1 MILDVILENCYGIK
15 KLNHTFN
22 FSNGK
27 NTHLIYAPN
36 GTMKTS
42 FAKTMKFLSKQSK
55 EEPKD
60 QLNANNSVKFDLNFG
75 GNIPSKENIFV
86 VNGDDEI
93 DSSKS
98 FINFLASSE
107 LKNRYDSIYEQLT
120 ESKKGLLSK
129 LKSLSQ
135 STDCEGEIFETF
147 KSDAYDS
154 IFAILER
161 ISSEINNNQLFEI
174 KYNAVFDKKG
184 AVEKFIQENR
194 DHLQTYIT
202 KYNELLSKSRLY
214 RSANGHSFGTYQA
227 TQLSQSVPD
236 FFEVE
241 HKIILQNGDEITSLE
256 QFQEIMQEE
265 QNRILTD
272 ENLKKTFDKITKAI
286 DKNNDLR
293 EFKSVIEVKPTLI
306 TEILNYE
313 EFRKKVWLGYFAH
326 SEAKSLL
333 DSYVSVY
340 NQNKNE
346 LNNILEQANREQDK
360 WKEIIELYNARFNV
374 PIKVEIENQRDIIL
388 KQDAAKLHFY
398 YVDEN
403 GNESPKEQKD
413 LYNILS
419 RGEKR
424 AFIILQFLFEMEA
437 RKLASDY
444 TLVVMDDIADSFD
457 YQNKYAIIEY
467 IKDLAEDTNN
477 KFYLLILTHNY
488 DFYRTIANRLQDTCP
503 GNNIWMVDKENN
515 GNIILNRGKYIGNVF
530 EKVFVGKDDND
541 KIFISMIPFVRNLI
555 EYTKGQSSLEFIKLT
570 SCLHI
575 KTDTKTISE
584 RDVINILKDYTL
596 GKGVNR
602 VESDRSIYSLIMNT
616 ADGITQE
623 TNINPVNLENK
634 IVLSIAIRLL
644 AEEYLQKK
652 YFETGKTDDDFKQI
666 KNKQTGRLVKIYK
679 NSFPDDANRYVVE
692 KVNMMTPEHIH
703 INSFMF
709 EPLIDI
715 SVNHLIN
722 LYRDCKEKL
731 LLGE

>member
-1 MILDVILENCYGIK
+1 MDVNIRIDLENCYGIK
-15 KLNHTFN
+15 KLDHTFN
-22 FSNGK
+22 FSNGR
-27 NTHLIYAPN
+27 NTHLVYAPN

-42 FAKTMKFLSKQSK
+42 FAKTMKFLSGQSENK
-55 EEPKD
+55 PMD
-60 QLNANNSVKFDLNFG
+60 QLNPSADSKNDAKLNGNSIG
-75 GNIPSKENIFV
+75 AENIFV

-107 LKNRYDSIYEQLT
+107 LKNRYDVIYQLLT
-120 ESKKGLLSK
+120 ESKKDLLSK
-129 LKSLSQ
+129 LKSISK
-135 STDCEGEIFETF
+135 STDCEGEIFDTF
-147 KSDAYDS
+147 KLNADDS

-161 ISSEINNNQLFEI
+161 ISSEVNNNPFFDI
-174 KYNAVFDKKG
+174 KYNAVFDKNGRVK
-184 AVEKFIQENR
+184 KFISDNR
-194 DHLQTYIT
+194 NDLQTYIV
-202 KYNELLSKSRLY
+202 KYNELLSQSRLY
-214 RSANGHSFGTYQA
+214 RSVNGYSFGTYQA
-227 TQLSQSVPD
+227 NQLSKSVQD
-236 FFEVE
+236 FFQVD
-241 HKIILQNGDEITSLE
+241 HKIVLQDGQEITSVE
-256 QFQEIMQEE
+256 QFQELMQTE
-265 QNRILTD
+265 QNRILED
-272 ENLKKTFDKITKAI
+272 
-286 DKNNDLR
+286 NDLKQI
-293 EFKSVIEVKPTLI
+293 FKEITDKVNKNKELRDFEAIIRNQPILI

-313 EFRKKVWLGYFAH
+313 EFRKKVWLGYLAH
-326 SEAKSLL
+326 SEIKPLL
-333 DSYVSVY
+333 DSYVSIY
-340 NQNKNE
+340 NENKDE
-346 LNNILEQANREQDK
+346 LNNILEQANQEQDK
-360 WKEIIELYNARFNV
+360 WEEIIELYNTRFNV
-374 PIKVEIENQRDIIL
+374 PIKVEIQNQRDIIL
-388 KQDAAKLHFY
+388 KQEAAKLRFY
-398 YVDEN
+398 YKE
-403 GNESPKEQKD
+403 GEQRIKTEQKQ
-413 LYNILS
+413 LYDILS

-437 RKLASDY
+437 RKLAPDY

-616 ADGITQE
+616 ADGIIQE
-623 TNINPVNLENK
+623 TNVNPVNLENK

-666 KNKQTGRLVKIYK
+666 NNKQTGRLVKIYK

-715 SVNHLIN
+715 SVNHLITLYKECKDN
-722 LYRDCKEKL
+722 LQ
-731 LLGE
+731 